1 MDTGVV
7 LIMARGWESKSVEDQ
22 VADAEAAK
30 DDQAKHH
37 LSQQG
42 RVLENQRQ
50 NLQLSRTQIM
60 RRLNEATNAQY
71 RTQLEA
77 ALQDLEKKL
86 LELDA
91 KE

>member
-1 MDTGVV
+1 
-7 LIMARGWESKSVEDQ
+7 MARGWESKSIEDQ
-22 VADAEAAK
+22 IGDAEAAK
-30 DDQAKHH
+30 EDQAKQT

-42 RVLENQRQ
+42 RALENQRQ
-50 NLQLSRTQIM
+50 NLQLSRIQIM
-60 RRLNEATNAQY
+60 GRLKAATNPQY

-86 LELDA
+86 SDLGT

>member
-1 MDTGVV
+1 
-7 LIMARGWESKSVEDQ
+7 MARGWESKSIEDQ
-22 VADAEAAK
+22 IGDAEAAK
-30 DDQAKHH
+30 EDQAKQT

-42 RVLENQRQ
+42 RALENQRQ
-50 NLQLSRTQIM
+50 NLQLSRIQIM
-60 RRLNEATNAQY
+60 GRLKAATNPQY

-86 LELDA
+86 SDLDT

>member
-1 MDTGVV
+1 
-7 LIMARGWESKSVEDQ
+7 MARGWESKSIEDQ
-22 VADAEAAK
+22 IGDAEAAK
-30 DDQAKHH
+30 EDQAKQT

-42 RVLENQRQ
+42 RALENQRQ
-50 NLQLSRTQIM
+50 NLLLSRIQIM
-60 RRLNEATNAQY
+60 GRLKAATNPQY

-86 LELDA
+86 SDLDT

>member
-1 MDTGVV
+1 
-7 LIMARGWESKSVEDQ
+7 MARGWESKSIEDQ
-22 VADAEAAK
+22 IGDAEAAK
-30 DDQAKHH
+30 EDQAKQT

-42 RVLENQRQ
+42 RALENQRQ

-60 RRLNEATNAQY
+60 GRLKAATNPQY

-86 LELDA
+86 SDLDT

>member
-1 MDTGVV
+1 
-7 LIMARGWESKSVEDQ
+7 MARGWESKSIEDQ
-22 VADAEAAK
+22 IGDAEAAK
-30 DDQAKHH
+30 EDQAKQT

-42 RVLENQRQ
+42 RALENQRQ
-50 NLQLSRTQIM
+50 NLLLSRIQIIG
-60 RRLNEATNAQY
+60 RLKAATNPRY

-86 LELDA
+86 SDLDT

>member
-1 MDTGVV
+1 
-7 LIMARGWESKSVEDQ
+7 MARGWESKSVEDQ
-22 VADAEAAK
+22 IGDAEAAK
-30 DDQAKHH
+30 EDQAKQT

-42 RVLENQRQ
+42 RALENQRQ
-50 NLQLSRTQIM
+50 ALLLSRIQIM
-60 RRLNEATNAQY
+60 GRLKAATNPRY

-86 LELDA
+86 SDLDT

>member
-1 MDTGVV
+1 
-7 LIMARGWESKSVEDQ
+7 MARGWESKSIEDQ
-22 VADAEAAK
+22 IGDAEAAK
-30 DDQAKHH
+30 EDQAKQT

-42 RVLENQRQ
+42 RALENQRQ
-50 NLQLSRTQIM
+50 NLLLSRIQIM
-60 RRLNEATNAQY
+60 GRLKAATNPQY

-86 LELDA
+86 SDLGT

>member
-1 MDTGVV
+1 
-7 LIMARGWESKSVEDQ
+7 MARGWESKSIEDQ
-22 VADAEAAK
+22 IGDAEAAK
-30 DDQAKHH
+30 EDQAKQT

-42 RVLENQRQ
+42 RALEGQRQ
-50 NLQLSRTQIM
+50 NLLLSRIQIM
-60 RRLNEATNAQY
+60 GRLKAATNPQY

-86 LELDA
+86 SDLDK

>member
-1 MDTGVV
+1 
-7 LIMARGWESKSVEDQ
+7 MARGWESKSVEEQ
-22 VADAEAAK
+22 IGDAEAAK
-30 DDQAKHH
+30 EDRAKHH

-50 NLQLSRTQIM
+50 NLLLSRTQIM
-60 RRLNEATNAQY
+60 RRLKAATNAQY

>member
-1 MDTGVV
+1 
-7 LIMARGWESKSVEDQ
+7 MARGWESKSVEDQ

-30 DDQAKHH
+30 DDRAKHH
-37 LSQQG
+37 SSQQE
-42 RVLENQRQ
+42 RVKENQRQ
-50 NLQLSRTQIM
+50 SLLMSRTQIIG
-60 RRLNEATNAQY
+60 RLNRATNPRY

-86 LELDA
+86 VELDA